1 MIPLSQKDRRWAQLK
16 LGESDVIMFDG
27 GCFVVALSILI
38 NQQPDQTLAMLNR
51 NNCFNNK
58 GELYADLAAKT
69 LGMNYTRTLD
79 KPSIPCVAECIVF
92 VDHNE
97 QRHFVVWLPTDPE
110 TVMDSWDGQ
119 LKNNPYKVVSWR
131 LFTKKLMFIF
141 EHPKD
146 PEVKA
151 KKVTWIERI
160 KEYLSDVMDWISKV
174 GFDSVPRRGVA

>member
-1 MIPLSQKDRRWAQLK
+1 MNIYSMKNIKWSSRT
-16 LGESDVIMFDG
+16 LGETKITTGES
-27 GCFVVALSILI
+27 GCAIIS
-38 NQQPDQTLAMLNR
+38 LAMIDGRTPDLILDILNR
-51 NNCFNNK
+51 NKCFNEK
-58 GELYADLAAKT
+58 GELFMDQAAKA
-69 LGMNYTRTLD
+69 LGMNYKKTLE
-79 KPSIPCVAECIVF
+79 KPDILCMAET
-92 VDHNE
+92 DHWKKKG
-97 QRHFVVWLPTDPE
+97 RPKHFFVWLADATNSIIDPL
-110 TVMDSWDGQ
+110 DGQ